1 MKPALW
7 WLLGVLLLPV
17 LLAQGRRTRR
27 TTERLPEAQGETI
40 GQAGDGEPLL
50 RLLVIGESPVAGVGV
65 KTYEE
70 ALAAQLARCLSVR
83 LARPV
88 QWRALGENGADAVRV
103 LAHLVPRVRAPC
115 DLALVVLG
123 VNDTT
128 HFTSV
133 RRWRECVRA
142 IVDALRAAGA
152 GEVILAGVPPMG
164 RFTALPQPLRFWIG
178 LRAATL
184 DAELRQVA
192 AREPGVRYVAVPALV
207 APEHL
212 ARDGY
217 HPSAA
222 GCAAWSERLADALA
236 SQSAR

>member
-7 WLLGVLLLPV
+7 WLLGALLFPL

-65 KTYEE
+65 ESYPQ
-70 ALAAQLARCLSVR
+70 ALAAQLARCLSAR

-88 QWRALGENGADAVRV
+88 QWRALGENGADAARV
-103 LAHLVPRVRAPC
+103 LTHLVPQVRTPC

-128 HFTSV
+128 RFTLVSH
-133 RRWRECVRA
+133 WRERLQA
-142 IVDALRAAGA
+142 IVAALRAAGA

-184 DAELRQVA
+184 DAELRRVA
-192 AREPGVRYVAVPALV
+192 AREPGVRYAAVPALL

-222 GCAAWSERLADALA
+222 GCAAWSERLAEALA
-236 SQSAR
+236 PQLTR